1 MLGIIHT
8 VFTFFRDWA
17 DVFLIFAGLSAMIVY
32 ICQKRDKKRSA
43 ATLILGQ
50 IDSIE
55 EKIGILKNDRQL
67 DNVMV
72 YRSKTIISENTWE
85 KYKHLFV
92 KELSQSEHRMIQNFF
107 DTAEQLERTRADI
120 VMVMKNAWAD
130 KSSVEHQ
137 IIGEMMKNDII
148 TVAPNKV
155 RSIDELKSIDQIK
168 LFQEL
173 FVPLDIVF
181 TPNVA
186 IDSLLKNLNNFT
198 KLSGTT
204 AYEKIQC
211 YSFSK

>member
-8 VFTFFRDWA
+8 VFTFIRDWA
-17 DVFLIFAGLSAMIVY
+17 DVFLIAVGLSAIAVY
-32 ICQKRDKKRSA
+32 FFQKRDKKRSA

-55 EKIGILKNDRQL
+55 ERIGILKNGHQL
-67 DNVMV
+67 DNVVV
-72 YRSKTIISENTWE
+72 YHSKTIISENTWE

-120 VMVMKNAWAD
+120 VMVIKNAWAD

-137 IIGEMMKNDII
+137 IIGEMIKNDII
-148 TVAPNKV
+148 TAAPRKLK
-155 RSIDELKSIDQIK
+155 SIDELKSIDQIK
-168 LFQEL
+168 SFQNLFI
-173 FVPLDIVF
+173 PLDIVF

-186 IDSLLKNLNNFT
+186 INSIVDNLNNFT
-198 KLSGTT
+198 MLSGTT
-204 AYEKIQC
+204 AYEKIQH